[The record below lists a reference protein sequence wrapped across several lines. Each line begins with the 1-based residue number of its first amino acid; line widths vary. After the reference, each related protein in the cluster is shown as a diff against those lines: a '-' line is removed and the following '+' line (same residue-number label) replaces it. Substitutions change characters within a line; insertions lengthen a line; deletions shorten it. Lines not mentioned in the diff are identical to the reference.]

1 VTSICVSFIC
11 QAKSAIA
18 ADTMRTLTF
27 PQDQS
32 YGSIYVAQDGWR
44 PYRIG
49 TAITNERYQARG
61 TIKVEKDRRLW
72 LVGNFALSEHM
83 EILKQ
88 LPPDALSKLDLG
100 RLPIDG
106 KSLANIKHLSA
117 LQMIDLDQ
125 TDVDDQGM
133 QYIKSLKNLEFLS
146 ISRTLITG
154 KTLSEISSLTKLKR
168 LHMGHCELAPQSLAV
183 LTKLKALRFLHLG
196 CTGLNDTTLDYVK
209 PLVNLVDLTIDG
221 NKGITDKGLAKLKQF
236 KQLVFLDLVDDPK
249 VTEVGLLGLKGVPLV
264 TLKVQKTGVN
274 SLALD
279 KLRKCFPGCSIDIG
293 KEGKFPSTLFAP
305 LH

>member
-1 VTSICVSFIC
+1 MSFIC
-11 QAKSAIA
+11 PAQPGSA

-27 PQDQS
+27 PEDQS

-61 TIKVEKDRRLW
+61 TIKIEKGKRLW

-88 LPPDALSKLDLG
+88 LPPDALTKLDLG

-106 KSLANIKHLSA
+106 KSLANLKHLTS
-117 LQMIDLDQ
+117 LQMLDLDQ

-133 QYIKSLKNLEFLS
+133 QYIKGLKNLEFLS
-146 ISRTLITG
+146 LSRGLITG
-154 KTLSEISSLTKLKR
+154 KTLSEISTLTKLKR
-168 LHMGHCELAPQSLAV
+168 LHIGHCELIPQSLAV
-183 LTKLKALRFLHLG
+183 LIKLKALRYLHLG
-196 CTGLNDTTLDYVK
+196 CTGLNDATLDYVK
-209 PLVNLVDLTIDG
+209 PLVNLVDLTVDG
-221 NKGITDKGLAKLKQF
+221 NKGITDKGLAKLKQL

-249 VTEVGLLGLKGVPLV
+249 VTEAGLLGLKGVPLI

-274 SLALD
+274 QLALD
-279 KLRKCFPGCSIDIG
+279 KLKKCFPGCSIEIG
-293 KEGKFPSTLFAP
+293 GTGKYPSNFFAP